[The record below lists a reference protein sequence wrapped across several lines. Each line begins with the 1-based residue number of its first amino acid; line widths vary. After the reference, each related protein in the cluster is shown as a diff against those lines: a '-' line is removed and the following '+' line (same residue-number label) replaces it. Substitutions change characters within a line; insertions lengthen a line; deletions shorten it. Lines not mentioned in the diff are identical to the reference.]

1 LGFEYSGPGIPCRST
16 SGPLNRLIKLVSD
29 PKIRILMAMTPIPIS
44 HFSDVLCVWAYIAQI
59 RVAELHAN
67 FPGEVELEY
76 RYFNVF
82 GDITTKMAAQWQ
94 ERGGISGYAQH
105 VQEVA
110 AQFDHVRLHPDAWVK
125 NTPTSSM
132 PAHLVLCAVRSLE
145 AEQGGVD
152 VLLRL
157 DAAIRTAFFE
167 HNVDVSRTDAL
178 FAIIEKAD
186 GPVDRV
192 RQLLDNGEAHAALA
206 RDLKDAADI
215 GIRSSPTL
223 TFNEGRQTLAGN
235 VGYRVLEANIREL
248 INAPADQL
256 SWC

>member
-1 LGFEYSGPGIPCRST
+1 
-16 SGPLNRLIKLVSD
+16 
-29 PKIRILMAMTPIPIS
+29 MTPIPIS

-59 RVAELHAN
+59 RVAELRAN
-67 FPGEVELEY
+67 FPGEVVLDY
-76 RYFNVF
+76 RYFSVF
-82 GDITTKMAAQWQ
+82 GDVKTKMATQWSD
-94 ERGGISGYAQH
+94 RGGLSGYAGH

-110 AQFDHVRLHPDAWVK
+110 TQFDHVRLHPDAWVK

-132 PAHLVLCAVRSLE
+132 PAHLVLCATRLLSAR
-145 AEQGGVD
+145 AEGGGSAD
-152 VLLRL
+152 ELLRL
-157 DAAIRTAFFE
+157 DAAIRSAFFAD
-167 HNVDVSRTDAL
+167 NVDISRTDEL
-178 FAIIEKAD
+178 IAIAEKVNGD
-186 GPVDRV
+186 GDQIRS
-192 RQLLDNGEAHAALA
+192 LLESGEAHAALA

-248 INAPADQL
+248 LNAPADQL